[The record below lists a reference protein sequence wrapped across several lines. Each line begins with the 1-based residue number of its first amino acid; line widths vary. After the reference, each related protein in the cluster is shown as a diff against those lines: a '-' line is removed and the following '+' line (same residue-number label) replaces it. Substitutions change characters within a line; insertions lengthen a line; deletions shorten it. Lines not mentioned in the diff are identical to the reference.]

1 MVLIDLTLPP
11 SANQRLIPYVINMT
25 RRIIGIKDSPKY
37 REWMEFEARKIKNEI
52 QAPYAEPV
60 YVYMEITFPDK
71 RKRDLDNMAKPVC
84 DVLKLAGIYEDD
96 SLIEFLICR
105 RLSPNKKLA
114 GIRVGVWTVSEHNSL
129 SDWSLENAD

>member
-37 REWMEFEARKIKNEI
+37 REWMELEARKIKNEI
-52 QAPYAEPV
+52 QAPYVEPV
-60 YVYMEITFPDK
+60 YVYMEITFPDR

-84 DVLKLAGIYEDD
+84 DVLKLAGIYDDD

>member
-1 MVLIDLTLPP
+1 MVLIELTLPP

-37 REWMEFEARKIKNEI
+37 REWMELEARKIKNEI

-60 YVYMEITFPDK
+60 YVYMEITFPDR

-84 DVLKLAGIYEDD
+84 DVLKLAGIYDDD

>member
-25 RRIIGIKDSPKY
+25 CRIIGIKDSPKY
-37 REWMEFEARKIKNEI
+37 REWMELEARKIKNEI

-60 YVYMEITFPDK
+60 YVYMEITFPDR

-84 DVLKLAGIYEDD
+84 DVLKLAGIYDDD

-105 RLSPNKKLA
+105 RLPPNKKLA

>member
-37 REWMEFEARKIKNEI
+37 REWMELEARKIKNEI

-60 YVYMEITFPDK
+60 YVYMEITFPDR
-71 RKRDLDNMAKPVC
+71 RKRDLDNMAKTVC
-84 DVLKLAGIYEDD
+84 DVLKLAGIYDDD

>member
-11 SANQRLIPYVINMT
+11 SANQRLIPYVINLT

-37 REWMEFEARKIKNEI
+37 REWMELEARKIKNEI

-60 YVYMEITFPDK
+60 YVYMEITFPDR

-84 DVLKLAGIYEDD
+84 DVLKLAGIYDDD

>member
-60 YVYMEITFPDK
+60 YVYMEITFPDR

>member
-37 REWMEFEARKIKNEI
+37 REWMELEARKIKNEI

-60 YVYMEITFPDK
+60 YVYMEITFPDR

-105 RLSPNKKLA
+105 RLSPNKNLA
-114 GIRVGVWTVSEHNSL
+114 GIRVGVWKVSEHNSL
-129 SDWSLENAD
+129 KDWSLENAD

>member
-60 YVYMEITFPDK
+60 YVYMEITFPDR
-71 RKRDLDNMAKPVC
+71 RKRDLDNIAKPVC
-84 DVLKLAGIYEDD
+84 DVLKLAGIYDDD

>member
-37 REWMEFEARKIKNEI
+37 REWMELEARKIKNEI

-60 YVYMEITFPDK
+60 YVYMEITFPDR

-96 SLIEFLICR
+96 SLIEFLVCR

>member
-37 REWMEFEARKIKNEI
+37 REWMELEARKIKNEI

-60 YVYMEITFPDK
+60 YVYMEITFPDR
-71 RKRDLDNMAKPVC
+71 RKRDLDNIAKPVC
-84 DVLKLAGIYEDD
+84 DVLKLAGIYDDD

>member
-37 REWMEFEARKIKNEI
+37 REWMKLEARKIKNEI

-60 YVYMEITFPDK
+60 YVYMEITFPDR

-84 DVLKLAGIYEDD
+84 DVLKLAGIYDDD

>member
-1 MVLIDLTLPP
+1 MVLIDLSLPP
-11 SANQRLIPYVINMT
+11 SANQRLIPYVINMAG
-25 RRIIGIKDSPKY
+25 RIIGIKDSPKY
-37 REWMEFEARKIKNEI
+37 REWMELEARKIKNEI

-60 YVYMEITFPDK
+60 YVYMEITFPDR

-129 SDWSLENAD
+129 KDWSLENAD

>member
-37 REWMEFEARKIKNEI
+37 REWMELEARKIKNEI
-52 QAPYAEPV
+52 QAPYVEPV
-60 YVYMEITFPDK
+60 YVYMEITFPDR

-84 DVLKLAGIYEDD
+84 DVLKLAGIYDDD

-105 RLSPNKKLA
+105 RLPPDKKLA
-114 GIRVGVWTVSEHNSL
+114 GIRVGVWAVDEHNPL
-129 SDWSLENAD
+129 KEWSLENAD

>member
-1 MVLIDLTLPP
+1 MVLIDLSLPP

-60 YVYMEITFPDK
+60 YVYMEITFPDR

>member
-37 REWMEFEARKIKNEI
+37 REWMELEARKIKNEI

-129 SDWSLENAD
+129 KDWSLENAD

>member
-37 REWMEFEARKIKNEI
+37 REWMELEARKIKNEI
-52 QAPYAEPV
+52 QAPYVEPV
-60 YVYMEITFPDK
+60 YVYMEITFSDR

-84 DVLKLAGIYEDD
+84 DVLKLAGIYDDD

-105 RLSPNKKLA
+105 RLPPDKKLA
-114 GIRVGVWTVSEHNSL
+114 GIRVGVWAVDEHNPL
-129 SDWSLENAD
+129 KEWSLENAD

>member
-37 REWMEFEARKIKNEI
+37 REWMELEARKIKNEI
-52 QAPYAEPV
+52 QAPYVEPV
-60 YVYMEITFPDK
+60 YVYMEIIFPDK

-84 DVLKLAGIYEDD
+84 DVLKLAGIYDDD

-105 RLSPNKKLA
+105 RLPPDKKLA
-114 GIRVGVWTVSEHNSL
+114 GIRVGVWAVDEHNPL
-129 SDWSLENAD
+129 KEWSFENAD

>member
-1 MVLIDLTLPP
+1 MMLIDLTLPP

-37 REWMEFEARKIKNEI
+37 REWMELEARKIKNEI

-60 YVYMEITFPDK
+60 YVYMEITFPDR
-71 RKRDLDNMAKPVC
+71 RKRDLDNIAKPVC
-84 DVLKLAGIYEDD
+84 DVLKLAGIYDDD

>member
-84 DVLKLAGIYEDD
+84 DVLKLAGIYDDD
-96 SLIEFLICR
+96 SLIEFLVCR

>member
-37 REWMEFEARKIKNEI
+37 REWMELEARKIKNEI

-60 YVYMEITFPDK
+60 YVYMEITFPDR

-84 DVLKLAGIYEDD
+84 DVLKLAGIYDDD
-96 SLIEFLICR
+96 SLIEFLICLTANSR
-105 RLSPNKKLA
+105 QILHDGYIFAHARL
-114 GIRVGVWTVSEHNSL
+114 
-129 SDWSLENAD
+129 

>member
-1 MVLIDLTLPP
+1 MVLIDLSLPP

-25 RRIIGIKDSPKY
+25 RKIIGIKDSPKY
-37 REWMEFEARKIKNEI
+37 REWMELEARKIKNEI

-60 YVYMEITFPDK
+60 YVYMEITFPDR

-84 DVLKLAGIYEDD
+84 DVLKLAGIYDDD